1 MSRLATG
8 LRCVQAVKPVQI
20 KIRMPAVAIAQPPR
34 PTALSPRG
42 HEILGLLAEGL
53 TGREI
58 ARRLYLSPETVR
70 THIRNATNRLGAKTR
85 VQAVAIMLGHVG
97 STHPVSLADAA

>member
-8 LRCVQAVKPVQI
+8 LRCVQAMKPVHI
-20 KIRMPAVAIAQPPR
+20 NIRMSPVASAQPAR
-34 PTALSPRG
+34 PTALSPRE

-70 THIRNATNRLGAKTR
+70 THIRNATKRLGAKTR
-85 VQAVAIMLGHVG
+85 VQAVAIMLGHDA
-97 STHPVSLADAA
+97 SAHPLPLADAA